1 MRRQRTRGL
10 TAAADVILILN
21 FRSRRRIAHARHP
34 PLRRATDLRFEG
46 LTECSPLVAGN
57 RDRAWKNDAAGLP
70 LPGIDVRI
78 HQPGSEGV
86 GEIVVKGPSVMLGYY
101 EQPEE
106 TARVFTADGYFRT
119 GDLGYIDRDGF
130 LHITGHAKNV
140 IIKTTTKKIKRYME
154 KPV

>member
-1 MRRQRTRGL
+1 MQPR
-10 TAAADVILILN
+10 V
-21 FRSRRRIAHARHP
+21 RSK
-34 PLRRATDLRFEG
+34 RATIEDFILHLNPFS
-46 LTECSPLVAGN
+46 C
-57 RDRAWKNDAAGLP
+57 KNDAAGLP

-78 HQPGSEGV
+78 QQPGSEGV
-86 GEIVVKGPSVMLGYY
+86 GEIEVKGPSVMVGYY

-130 LHITGHAKNV
+130 LHITGRSKNV